1 MLARLQ
7 RIARWLE
14 DAVLVAVLG
23 GMILF
28 AVLQIALRNFFDTG
42 ILWSDPLVRVLVLW
56 AGLIGAMV
64 AARLDRHIVISALA
78 HFMTPRWKLG
88 ARAVTDAA
96 AAGVCLVVSWV
107 SVRFVAADYAAGSM
121 AFAVVPAWVCELII
135 PVAFLVM
142 GVRYALY
149 GMTSA
154 RELLGRAA

>member
-7 RIARWLE
+7 WIMNRIE
-14 DAVLVAVLG
+14 DTVLVLVLG

-28 AVLQIALRNFFDTG
+28 AVLQIGLRNFFGTG

-78 HFMTPRWKLG
+78 HFMNPHWKLG
-88 ARAVTDAA
+88 ARVVTDLAA
-96 AAGVCLVVSWV
+96 AVVCLVVTWV
-107 SVRFVAADYAAGSM
+107 SLRFVFADYVARTM
-121 AFAVVPAWVCELII
+121 AFAAVPAWVCEIII
-135 PVAFLVM
+135 PIAFLVM
-142 GVRYALY
+142 GVRYALHSLD
-149 GMTSA
+149 SA

>member
-1 MLARLQ
+1 MLSRLQ
-7 RIARWLE
+7 QVLRWVE

-28 AVLQIALRNFFDTG
+28 AVLQIALRNFFGTG

-64 AARLDRHIVISALA
+64 AARLDRHIVISALSQ
-78 HFMTPRWKLG
+78 FLSPRWKLL

-96 AAGVCLVVSWV
+96 AAGVCFVITWV
-107 SVRFVAADYAAGSM
+107 SMEFVLADHAAGSM
-121 AFAVVPAWVCELII
+121 AFAVVPSWICELII

-142 GVRYALY
+142 GVRYGLY
-149 GMTSA
+149 SISSA
-154 RELLGRAA
+154 RELPRHPT

>member
-7 RIARWLE
+7 HAVRWIE
-14 DAVLVAVLG
+14 DTVLVVVLG
-23 GMILF
+23 GMIVF

-42 ILWSDPLVRVLVLW
+42 LLWSDPLVRVLVLW

-88 ARAVTDAA
+88 ARVVTDAA
-96 AAGVCLVVSWV
+96 AAAVCVVVTWV
-107 SVRFVAADYAAGSM
+107 SARFVSADYAAGSM
-121 AFAVVPAWVCELII
+121 AFGVVPAWMCELII
-135 PVAFLVM
+135 PIAFGVM

-149 GMTSA
+149 SLTST
-154 RELLGRAA
+154 RELLRRAA

>member
-7 RIARWLE
+7 QVVRWLE
-14 DAVLVAVLG
+14 DWVLVAVLG

-28 AVLQIALRNFFDTG
+28 AVLQIALRNFFGTG

-78 HFMTPRWKLG
+78 HFLRPRWKLG

-96 AAGVCLVVSWV
+96 TAAVCLLLTWV
-107 SVRFVAADYAAGSM
+107 SVRFVAADYAAGAM
-121 AFAVVPAWVCELII
+121 AFGIVPAWVCELII
-135 PVAFLVM
+135 PIAFLVM
-142 GVRYALY
+142 GARYALY
-149 GMTSA
+149 SVASA
-154 RELLGRAA
+154 RELWRPTA

>member
-7 RIARWLE
+7 KIARWLE
-14 DAVLVAVLG
+14 DAVLVVVLG

-28 AVLQIALRNFFDTG
+28 AVLQIALRNLFDTG
-42 ILWSDPLVRVLVLW
+42 LLWSDPLVRVLVLW

-78 HFMTPRWKLG
+78 HFMSPRWKLG
-88 ARAVTDAA
+88 ARALTDAA
-96 AAGVCLVVSWV
+96 AAAVCFVVSWV
-107 SVRFVAADYAAGSM
+107 SVRFVSDDYAAGSM

-135 PVAFLVM
+135 PIAFLVM

-149 GMTSA
+149 SVNST
-154 RELLGRAA
+154 RELLGRAG